1 MNTYKTLVS
10 FGDGRPFETTIEA
23 KNGQEAYD
31 AGFRAHPGARV
42 IRILGV
48 LSVQLPPAPKTA
60 PNPSI
65 EKKSVT
71 ASCRRGGSCFPF
83 AKKKVIEKAIE
94 LRKAGMSYLNI
105 SLELGVGKTTVRK
118 WMLNAK
124 VP

>member
-1 MNTYKTLVS
+1 MNTYKAVVS

-23 KNGQEAYD
+23 KNGQEAHD
-31 AGFRAHPGARV
+31 SGFRVHPGARV

-48 LSVQLPPAPKTA
+48 FSEHLPPTPKIAFSSPT
-60 PNPSI
+60 

-83 AKKKVIEKAIE
+83 AKKKVIERAIE
-94 LRKAGMSYLNI
+94 MRKDGMSYLNI
-105 SLELGVGKTTVRK
+105 SIELGVGKTTVRK
-118 WMLNAK
+118 WMLKAK

>member
-1 MNTYKTLVS
+1 MNTYKAVVS

-23 KNGQEAYD
+23 KNGQEAHD
-31 AGFRAHPGARV
+31 AGFRVHPGARM

-48 LSVQLPPAPKTA
+48 LSEHLPPATKTA
-60 PNPSI
+60 PAPSI
-65 EKKSVT
+65 EKQPVT

-83 AKKKVIEKAIE
+83 AKNKVIEKAIE
-94 LRKAGMSYLNI
+94 LRNSGMSYLKI

>member
-1 MNTYKTLVS
+1 MNTYKAVVS

-23 KNGQEAYD
+23 KNGQEAHD
-31 AGFRAHPGARV
+31 AGFKVHPGARV

-48 LSVQLPPAPKTA
+48 FSEQLPSVPKTA
-60 PNPSI
+60 PDLFI
-65 EKKSVT
+65 EKKTVT

-94 LRKAGMSYLNI
+94 LRKDGMSYLNI
-105 SLELGVGKTTVRK
+105 ALELGVGKTTVRK

>member
-1 MNTYKTLVS
+1 MNTYKAVVS

-23 KNGQEAYD
+23 KNGQEAHD
-31 AGFRAHPGARV
+31 AGFRVHPGARV

-48 LSVQLPPAPKTA
+48 LSEHLPPTPKIAT
-60 PNPSI
+60 NPI
-65 EKKSVT
+65 VEKKSVT

-83 AKKKVIEKAIE
+83 AKKKVIATAID
-94 LRKAGMSYLNI
+94 LRNSGMSYLKI

>member
-1 MNTYKTLVS
+1 MNTYKAVVS

-23 KNGQEAYD
+23 KNGQEAHD
-31 AGFRAHPGARV
+31 AGFRVHPGARV

-48 LSVQLPPAPKTA
+48 LSEHLPPTPKIAT
-60 PNPSI
+60 NPI
-65 EKKSVT
+65 VEKKSVT

-83 AKKKVIEKAIE
+83 AKKKVIATAID
-94 LRKAGMSYLNI
+94 LRNSGMSYFKI

>member
-1 MNTYKTLVS
+1 MKTYKAVVS

-23 KNGQEAYD
+23 KNGQDAHD

-48 LSVQLPPAPKTA
+48 FSEHLPPTPKIA
-60 PNPSI
+60 PNPPI
-65 EKKSVT
+65 EKQSATV
-71 ASCRRGGSCFPF
+71 SSRRGGSCFPF
-83 AKKKVIEKAIE
+83 AKNKVIAKAIE
-94 LRKAGMSYLNI
+94 LRNSGMSYFKI

>member
-1 MNTYKTLVS
+1 MNTYKAVVS

-23 KNGQEAYD
+23 KNGQDAHD

-48 LSVQLPPAPKTA
+48 LSEHLSPTTKTA
-60 PNPSI
+60 PAPSI

-83 AKKKVIEKAIE
+83 AKNKVIERAIE
-94 LRKAGMSYLNI
+94 LRKDGMSYLTI
-105 SLELGVGKTTVRK
+105 SIELGVGKTTVRK
-118 WMLNAK
+118 WMLKAK

>member
-1 MNTYKTLVS
+1 MNTYKAVVS

-23 KNGQEAYD
+23 KNGQEAHD

-48 LSVQLPPAPKTA
+48 FSEHLPPTPKIAPSS
-60 PNPSI
+60 PI
-65 EKKSVT
+65 GKKSVT
-71 ASCRRGGSCFPF
+71 ASRRRGGSCFPF
-83 AKKKVIEKAIE
+83 AKKKVIERAIE
-94 LRKAGMSYLNI
+94 LRKDGMSYLNI
-105 SLELGVGKTTVRK
+105 SIDLGVGKTTVRK